1 MPTLTTA
8 DNRSLVERWKADGTL
23 AERVAKMSGEQARE
37 FVFLWRVWS
46 RPNQRIPEG
55 MGDTYRTWFF
65 RAGRGSGKTRAAAET
80 VRHMIDTVGRIAL
93 ISPTAADV
101 RDVLIEGES
110 GLLRVF
116 PDDQRPVYE
125 PSKRR
130 VTFHNGARA
139 FAYSGEEP
147 ERLRGPQHAFAVI
160 DEPASIAAGPDLLS
174 NLMLGLRLGSA
185 PWVMMTGT
193 PKPVRWLRELSER
206 DDTITTTGSTFD
218 NRSFLAPTFIEDVLG
233 RYEGTRLGRQEL
245 HAEWLDDV
253 EGALWTEQLIDRN
266 RIGRFDLADPWRT
279 LNTWLTD
286 NDRTKVRPGR
296 AWRVVVAVDP
306 PASTAE
312 CGIVVACAPVQSR
325 AGEDHCVILEDAS
338 ISGTPERW
346 GAQVVSAAK
355 RWGAERVVVESN
367 QGGDMVRAT
376 IHAVDPGVRVEPV
389 HAKVSKQARAEPISA
404 LTERGLVH
412 HAGFMPLLEAQMT
425 SWVPGLEKS
434 PDRMDAMVHAVAHL
448 LPDRPSQVATV
459 RSPTHRR
466 IPT

>member
-1 MPTLTTA
+1 MPILTFQ
-8 DNRSLVERWKADGTL
+8 DNRSLVERWRTDRSL
-23 AERVAKMSGEQARE
+23 AGRLDRLDQEQAQR
-37 FVFLWRVWS
+37 FLYLWEVWS
-46 RPNQRIPEG
+46 RPNQRIPER
-55 MGDTYRTWFF
+55 MGEHYRTWFF

-80 VRHMIDTVGRIAL
+80 VRHMIDQAERIAL

-116 PDDQRPVYE
+116 PDDERPVYE

-130 VTFHNGARA
+130 VTFANGARA
-139 FAYSGEEP
+139 YAYSGEEP
-147 ERLRGPQHAFAVI
+147 ERLRGPQHGFAVV
-160 DEPASIAAGPDLLS
+160 DEPASIANGPDLMS
-174 NLMLGLRLGSA
+174 NLMLGLRLGKA

-193 PKPVRWLRELSER
+193 PKPVRWLRELAER

-218 NRSFLAPTFIEDVLG
+218 NAGFLAPTFIDDVLG
-233 RYEGTRLGRQEL
+233 RYDGTRLGRQEL

-266 RIGRFDLADPWRT
+266 RLARFDIADPWRS
-279 LNTWLTD
+279 LNNALAEQE
-286 NDRTKVRPGR
+286 RPKVKPGR
-296 AWRVVVAVDP
+296 AWRIIVAVDP

-355 RWGAERVVVESN
+355 RWGAERVVVEAN

-376 IHAVDPGVRVEPV
+376 IHAVDPSVRVEPV

-404 LTERGLVH
+404 LYERGLIH

-425 SWVPGLEKS
+425 QWVPGQEKS
-434 PDRMDAMVHAVAHL
+434 PDRMDAMVHAVTHL

-466 IPT
+466 IPA